1 MKKIT
6 CVDCD
11 EQFEGETKE
20 EAMKAMHPH
29 YMEAHKDVMA
39 AANEEKKKAWFEELD
54 KRWNEAEE
62 V

>member
-6 CVDCD
+6 CVDCE

-20 EAMKAMHPH
+20 DVMKAMHPH

-39 AANEEKKKAWFEELD
+39 DANEEKKKAWFAELD
-54 KRWNEAEE
+54 KRWNEAED

>member
-6 CVDCD
+6 CVDCAM
-11 EQFEGETKE
+11 QFELETKE
-20 EAMKAMHPH
+20 EAMKAMLPH

-39 AANEEKKKAWFEELD
+39 AGTEESKKAWFAELD